1 MEQKAHK
8 HQADELKKLFQDVQ
22 QHEIDDHQMDEE
34 QTTREALPKIDVLNL
49 PPRKDVHRSHK
60 SRVKLKFSKPFRRL
74 MFVVL
79 ILIIMIIVVLYY
91 SDTSFLSLFI

>member
-1 MEQKAHK
+1 MKQKAHK
-8 HQADELKKLFQDVQ
+8 HQADELEKLLQEVQ
-22 QHEIDDHQMDEE
+22 NHDIDDNQRAEE
-34 QTTREALPKIDVLNL
+34 RITRESQPKIDVLNL